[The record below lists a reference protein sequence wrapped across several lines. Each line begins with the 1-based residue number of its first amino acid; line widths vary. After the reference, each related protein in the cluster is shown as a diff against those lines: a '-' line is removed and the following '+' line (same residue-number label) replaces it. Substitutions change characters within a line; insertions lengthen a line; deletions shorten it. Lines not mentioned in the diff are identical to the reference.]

1 MALERMRA
9 LAALMILLMT
19 GREAAAHGAE
29 AHLFHSVW
37 TIDPWI
43 VTPLAVAAFLYG
55 RGWWRL
61 RRRARTSR
69 PLVAKRALCYWAG
82 WVTLAVALLSPLHW
96 LGEQLFTFHMIEH
109 EIIMAISAP
118 VIVIA
123 RPAGMLLWGLPDRLR
138 RWTGRAMRRSSVR
151 IVWRWLSGG
160 TNATLSH
167 AVAIWAWHAPILF
180 DAAVG
185 DVTLHRLQHLS
196 FFATAILF
204 WWSIFW
210 RSNHGVAAWHL
221 FLTMLHTGA
230 LGALMALA
238 PRVLYVAQTHAAET
252 WGLTPLEDQQLA
264 GMVMWIPAGTIYAG
278 AALAMAALW
287 IANAGKGAGHVP
299 RIRPL

>member
-1 MALERMRA
+1 
-9 LAALMILLMT
+9 MT

-29 AHLFHSVW
+29 AHLLHSVW

-55 RGWWRL
+55 RGCWRL
-61 RRRARTSR
+61 RRRVRMSR
-69 PLVAKRALCYWAG
+69 SVVAKRALCYWAG
-82 WVTLAVALLSPLHW
+82 WLTLAGALLSPLHW

-118 VIVIA
+118 MIVIA
-123 RPAGMLLWGLPDRLR
+123 RPAGTFLWGLPDRLT
-138 RWTGRAMRRSSVR
+138 RWTGRAMRRRSVR
-151 IVWRWLSGG
+151 IAWHWLSGG
-160 TNATLSH
+160 TNATLLH

-180 DAAVG
+180 DAAVA

-210 RSNHGVAAWHL
+210 RSNRGVAAWHL

-238 PRVLYVAQTHAAET
+238 PRVLYVAQTHTAET

-278 AALAMAALW
+278 VALAMAALW
-287 IANAGKGAGHVP
+287 IANAGRGADHVQH
-299 RIRPL
+299 IRPL